1 MQAAK
6 LYNRAADQYNKM
18 VHDCLLT
25 RECLKS
31 CIDVK
36 YTEELADTYDAYTHI
51 LNQVVK
57 NDPEIYSPELDFG
70 LHYIDEELEHE
81 TDTEKMKILIDE
93 YNTIL
98 DHFDELPINI
108 DDVLEFKK
116 TSHITDDKPRR
127 MFVHRMRKALNL
139 DTHAPKKV

>member
-1 MQAAK
+1 M
-6 LYNRAADQYNKM
+6 
-18 VHDCLLT
+18 
-25 RECLKS
+25 
-31 CIDVK
+31 
-36 YTEELADTYDAYTHI
+36 
-51 LNQVVK
+51 VK

-81 TDTEKMKILIDE
+81 TDTEKMKILIDD

-98 DHFDELPINI
+98 EHLDQLPINI